1 MKTTMRFGFLRTCLW
16 CFASVPIAVSGM
28 AQAQT
33 SQAQPQ
39 GQSQAQSQSQQIYN
53 KQQLDQMLAP
63 VALYPDAL
71 LSQIF
76 MATTYPSDVAEAADW
91 SAANTK
97 VKGDDAVKQVNTKP
111 WDPSVQSLVAFPQVL
126 AQMKAHPDWVQNV
139 GDAFLA
145 QPDDV
150 MASVQRLRSQAKSA
164 GSLKSNEQQK
174 VTEQAAPPGSSEGT
188 TIIQIEPSN
197 PEVVYVPQ
205 YNPTVVYGSW
215 PYPSYPPTYW
225 PPPYGYYPGYYP
237 GQALAAGLAFGV
249 GIAVTGALWGGFN
262 WGHGDVNVNVNRY
275 NSVNN
280 VNNRMSGNGN
290 QRWNHNP
297 DNRRGTPYRDQGSRQ
312 RFDQGRGGSQQREA
326 FRGRDTQRDASRQ
339 NALGSF
345 DRSTGNGS
353 SMAARRGAGQT
364 GDALNRPSAGN
375 RGGQGVGGGAD
386 RGNIGGGNRQG
397 GDFGGGNRQGAAGGN
412 RQGGGDFG
420 GRQQGSSARNNAFSG
435 SQSPGSSRSQ
445 MNRGQSSQRSMSQ
458 SRGAGGG
465 GGRQMSRPAPSRGGG
480 GGGRRRIGD

>member
-1 MKTTMRFGFLRTCLW
+1 MKTTMRYGFLRACLW
-16 CFASVPIAVSGM
+16 CFALLPIVLAGG
-28 AQAQT
+28 ARAQT
-33 SQAQPQ
+33 TQAQPQ
-39 GQSQAQSQSQQIYN
+39 GQAQSQKIYS

-76 MATTYPSDVAEAADW
+76 MATTYPSDVAEAAAW
-91 SAANTK
+91 SAANPK
-97 VKGDDAVKQVNTKP
+97 VQGDDAVKQVNTKP

-145 QPDDV
+145 QPDDM
-150 MASVQRLRSQAKSA
+150 MASVQRLRAQAKAS
-164 GSLKSNEQQK
+164 GNLKSNEQQK
-174 VTEQAAPPGSSEGT
+174 VTEQAAPPGSTEGT

-197 PEVVYVPQ
+197 PQVVYVPQ

-225 PPPYGYYPGYYP
+225 PPPYGYYPG
-237 GQALAAGLAFGV
+237 QALAAGMAFGV
-249 GIAVTGALWGGFN
+249 GIAITGALWGGFN

-280 VNNRMSGNGN
+280 VNNRISGNGN

-297 DNRRGTPYRDQGSRQ
+297 ENRRGTPYRDSASRQ

-326 FRGRDTQRDASRQ
+326 FRGRDSARDASRQ
-339 NALGSF
+339 NSLQSF
-345 DRSTGNGS
+345 DRATNNGS
-353 SMAARRGAGQT
+353 SMAARRGAGET
-364 GDALNRPSAGN
+364 GAALNRPSGGN
-375 RGGQGVGGGAD
+375 RGGQGVSD
-386 RGNIGGGNRQG
+386 RGNFSGGDRGGSRQDLGGANRQ
-397 GDFGGGNRQGAAGGN
+397 AGG
-412 RQGGGDFG
+412 
-420 GRQQGSSARNNAFSG
+420 ARNNAFSG

-445 MNRGQSSQRSMSQ
+445 MNRGQTSQRSMSQ

-465 GGRQMSRPAPSRGGG
+465 GGRQMSRPSPSRGGG
-480 GGGRRRIGD
+480 GGRRR

>member
-1 MKTTMRFGFLRTCLW
+1 MKTTMRCGFLRTCLW
-16 CFASVPIAVSGM
+16 CFAWLPIALSGAVH
-28 AQAQT
+28 AQS
-33 SQAQPQ
+33 SQPPS
-39 GQSQAQSQSQQIYN
+39 QSQAQSQKIYN
-53 KQQLDQMLAP
+53 NQQLDQMLAP

-76 MATTYPSDVAEAADW
+76 MATTYPSDVAEAAAW
-91 SAANTK
+91 SAANPK
-97 VKGDDAVKQVNTKP
+97 AQGDDAVKQVNTKP

-145 QPDDV
+145 QSDDV
-150 MASVQRLRSQAKSA
+150 MASVQRLRAQAKAS
-164 GSLKSNEQQK
+164 GNLKSTEQQK
-174 VTEQAAPPGSSEGT
+174 VTEQAAPAGSTEGT
-188 TIIQIEPSN
+188 TIIQIEPAN
-197 PEVVYVPQ
+197 PQVVYVPQ

-225 PPPYGYYPGYYP
+225 PPPYGYYPG
-237 GQALAAGLAFGV
+237 QALAAGLAFGA
-249 GIAVTGALWGGFN
+249 GIAITGALWGGFN

-280 VNNRMSGNGN
+280 VNNRISGNGN

-297 DNRRGTPYRDQGSRQ
+297 DNRRGTPYRDSASRQ

-326 FRGRDTQRDASRQ
+326 FRGRNQQMDASRQ
-339 NALGSF
+339 NALKSF
-345 DRSTGNGS
+345 DRSTNNGS
-353 SMAARRGAGQT
+353 SMAARRGAGES
-364 GDALNRPSAGN
+364 GAALNRPSGGN
-375 RGGQGVGGGAD
+375 RGGQGAGD
-386 RGNIGGGNRQG
+386 RGNIGGGNRG
-397 GDFGGGNRQGAAGGN
+397 GGQVADRGNFSGGDRGGSRQDFGGGNRQAGG
-412 RQGGGDFG
+412 G
-420 GRQQGSSARNNAFSG
+420 ARNNAFSG

-445 MNRGQSSQRSMSQ
+445 MNRGQTSQRSMSQ

-480 GGGRRRIGD
+480 GGRRRLGV